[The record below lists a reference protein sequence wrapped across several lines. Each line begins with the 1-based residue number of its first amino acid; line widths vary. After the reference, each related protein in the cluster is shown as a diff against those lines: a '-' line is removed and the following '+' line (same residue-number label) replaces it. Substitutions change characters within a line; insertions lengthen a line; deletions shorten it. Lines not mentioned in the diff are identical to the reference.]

1 MCMFHEAS
9 TMRAALIQ
17 TTASTDVADNL
28 ARTEALLEQAKAAG
42 AELVCLQEC
51 FNTWFFAQRVDANDQ
66 ALAEPVDGPSVRR
79 MRDAARRLGLYLVV
93 PFYERVMAGELYNSA
108 VLVDAGGEI
117 LGCYRKHH
125 LPMSSHFNEKFYFR
139 PGNAGFPVFDT
150 PLGRIGI
157 MICYDRHFPEAA
169 RALGLGG
176 AEYVFVPTA
185 TTTRGFSR
193 SVWEPELRG
202 HAIANGF
209 WIGGV
214 NRVGTELESTYYG
227 ASVFIDP
234 IGQVVAQAGDGEQVL
249 VADLPRARVEEVRR
263 AWPFYRDR
271 RPDAYAALVRP

>member
-1 MCMFHEAS
+1 MK
-9 TMRAALIQ
+9 AALVQ
-17 TTASTDVADNL
+17 LSASGDVKENL
-28 ARTEALLEQAKAAG
+28 DRTEAMLETARQGG

-51 FNTWFFAQRVDANDQ
+51 FNTWFFAQRINPDDQ
-66 ALAEPVDGPSVRR
+66 ALAEPVDGPSVSR
-79 MRDAARRLGLYLVV
+79 MREAARRLGLYLIV

-108 VLVDAGGEI
+108 AMVDSAGEVLGV
-117 LGCYRKHH
+117 YRKHH

-150 PLGRIGI
+150 PFGRVGI

-169 RALGLGG
+169 RALGLAG
-176 AEYVFVPTA
+176 AEFVFVPTA

-209 WIGGV
+209 WVGGV

-227 ASVFIDP
+227 GSVFVDP
-234 IGQVVAQAGDGEQVL
+234 IGEVVAQAGDGEEVL
-249 VADLPRARVEEVRR
+249 IADLARERVEEVRK
-263 AWPFYRDR
+263 AWPFFRDR